1 MSDSPKAQPNR
12 DQLRSLNRES
22 LEQLQL
28 EKLNRLLSDILPTN
42 AFYAQKLSGHN
53 SKLSSLDCLSEL
65 PFTTKD
71 ELAPNAGTDRTAN
84 NLTYDR
90 DAYVRYHQTS
100 GTRGRPMAV
109 LDTAADWSWWI
120 DCWQF
125 VLDAA
130 DVQTGDRALL
140 AFSFGPFVGF
150 WSAFDALTHRG
161 ALAIPGGGLST
172 VARLDLIEHTA
183 ANCLCCTP
191 SYALHMVEVASEQSI
206 DLARLPIEKIIVAGE
221 PGGSIPSVRNRI
233 EQAWQAKV
241 TDHSGASEIGAWGY
255 GDAEGKGLYINES
268 EFLAEFIAI
277 DSGQPAID
285 GELAQLVITTLG
297 RAGCPVIRYRTGDL
311 VRPRRDESGF
321 VFLEGGVL
329 GRTDDMMVIRGVNVF
344 PSAIE
349 EILRSFP
356 EVVEFRLTARK
367 RGEMDELV
375 VEVEDHMAEPERIAN
390 ELQLKLGLRTDV
402 RLAPAM
408 SLPRT
413 EHKSNR
419 FVDLR
424 EE

>member
-1 MSDSPKAQPNR
+1 MPQTSQTKQER
-12 DQLRSLNRES
+12 DRVRSLDRQSLES
-22 LEQLQL
+22 LQLQ
-28 EKLNRLLSDILPTN
+28 KLNSLFEQILPAS
-42 AFYAQKLSGHN
+42 AFYSQKFKDNKSEF
-53 SKLSSLDCLSEL
+53 SSLDEFGSS

-71 ELAPNAGTDRTAN
+71 ELAPTSLTDRTAT
-84 NLTYDR
+84 NLTFDQNE
-90 DAYVRYHQTS
+90 YVRYHQTS

-109 LDTAADWSWWI
+109 LDTAEDWRWWI

-130 DVQTGDRALL
+130 EIEASDKALL

-161 ALAIPGGGLST
+161 ALAIPGGGLGT

-183 ANCLCCTP
+183 ADCLCCTP
-191 SYALHMVEVASEQSI
+191 SYALHMVEVAEQQSMN
-206 DLARLPIEKIIVAGE
+206 LAKLPIEKIIVAGE
-221 PGGSIPSVRNRI
+221 PGGSIPSVRQRI

-241 TDHSGASEIGAWGY
+241 TDHSGASEVGAWGY
-255 GDAEGKGLYINES
+255 GDPQGHGLFINES
-268 EFLAEFIAI
+268 EFLAEFYSL
-277 DSGQPAID
+277 DTGEPAAD
-285 GELAQLVITTLG
+285 GELSQLVLTTLG

-311 VRPRRDESGF
+311 VRPERASHGF
-321 VFLEGGVL
+321 AFLPGGVL
-329 GRTDDMMVIRGVNVF
+329 GRADDMMVIRGVNVF

-356 EVVEFRLTARK
+356 EVVEYRLTARK
-367 RGEMDELV
+367 QGEMDELMI
-375 VEVEDHMAEPERIAN
+375 EVEDHLGEPNRIAT

-402 RLAPAM
+402 RLAPTM

-413 EHKSNR
+413 EHKAKR

-424 EE
+424 NV